1 MYQFTDHKPCR
12 KSFESS
18 PCFIWKARGEMTWEG
33 NTLNSAGPLPGTPLT
48 SPANI
53 ICFPKEQKSGVILTS
68 TEPNIFRML
77 FKHTVI
83 LEYFNIKEQALSNFA
98 LQSFQ
103 IFIGTQN
110 KKNFSNDMMHF

>member
-53 ICFPKEQKSGVILTS
+53 RC
-68 TEPNIFRML
+68 
-77 FKHTVI
+77 
-83 LEYFNIKEQALSNFA
+83 
-98 LQSFQ
+98 
-103 IFIGTQN
+103 
-110 KKNFSNDMMHF
+110 